1 MGRAIRFATTQ
12 LRYKVDAAHAE
23 IAEYIFGGFVI
34 AASPFHTV
42 EDMKV
47 YMAQFESLSQKLL
60 SYPDAGLND
69 TANIYVRSDLDHKLA
84 KARSLK
90 YHELKN
96 MSGAVIDKLNAEIH
110 EITLMRLR
118 PQETVAEIYQLGD
131 RLDQAVFEALNSED
145 YRATKTEIQ
154 TLREAM
160 NKAIR
165 ARRHGDKRVEVGK
178 TIDRAR
184 AELAKIRPSS
194 VIAAQLVQ
202 QFQTFYE

>member
-1 MGRAIRFATTQ
+1 
-12 LRYKVDAAHAE
+12 
-23 IAEYIFGGFVI
+23 
-34 AASPFHTV
+34 
-42 EDMKV
+42 
-47 YMAQFESLSQKLL
+47 
-60 SYPDAGLND
+60 
-69 TANIYVRSDLDHKLA
+69 
-84 KARSLK
+84 
-90 YHELKN
+90 

-145 YRATKTEIQ
+145 YRATKTEIEN
-154 TLREAM
+154 LREAM